1 MTSSGKVRI
10 YELSRD
16 LGLDNKD
23 VLDAAEKLSIAA
35 KSHSSSISDDE
46 AARIRGLL
54 QVGNGSRAV
63 ASSPTTPASAPGS
76 GPAKAILAVQK
87 AAAAAPERPASPAV
101 AVIAKPSAP
110 AKPMP
115 ARPGAPVA
123 TKPIASTKPVLP
135 NKPLAPAQPAIAKS
149 TSVASQ
155 PSAPVVV
162 KPTAP
167 VVKPSAPVVKP
178 SAPVVKPSAP
188 VVKSSAPVAKPSAP
202 VAKPSAPVAKSSAPQ
217 IVASETGDQPRAV
230 SGLASAAVSKPTAP
244 PLRPIPAPPGA
255 ATTTPAVPRPSG
267 PPSRPATPV
276 VIKPASTGAGA
287 PRTVP
292 APGRPAIPVKSSQP
306 PARPTSA
313 RPSTPAPARP
323 AAPTPTRPPAPGPRA
338 SDAPARP
345 AVPAKP
351 PVVIASKPA
360 RPAPPAPAR
369 KPEGPGRAGVSPAG
383 RPQLVG
389 RPISGAGSGG
399 GAGGGAGPA
408 IGSASASGTA
418 GGRPASPSG
427 RPTLSQRPGGAP
439 PVVRPGQQTG
449 RPGPTPLELVG
460 KPIRRDSNVGVGRPA
475 APTRPGMP
483 TGMRKPVAPGELMQ
497 LQKPTGRPTAPPP
510 RRPGE
515 RPAAAEGAA
524 TSPTP
529 ELVRPT
535 ATPPAVP
542 RRPGFRPPVAAP
554 GAPGR
559 PRRPD
564 WDDTA
569 KLEALR
575 SRTPQKQ
582 RTKVHIIGENDDAL
596 TAETGGY
603 AGEQEAMVLSASLAR
618 PSKPR
623 GLAAAAA
630 KPTVAVRKRKKETTR
645 QRQRRRAMELRASRE
660 AKAQRPEMLIVPEG
674 NLTVQELA
682 DKLGVESSE
691 IIKSLFFKGII
702 ATVTQTLDMST
713 IETVSD
719 EFGVPVLED
728 DVQAAARKT
737 VEMIE
742 ESDLQHLIRRP
753 PVVTVMGHVDHGK
766 TSLLDAIRKT
776 RVAAGEAGGITQHIG
791 AYQVELEVG
800 GELRKITFL
809 DTPGHEAFTAM
820 RARGTKVTDVAV
832 LVVAADDGVR
842 PQTLEAI
849 SHARAAEVPIVVAI
863 NKIDKV
869 GASPERV
876 KQELSGQQLVAED
889 WGGNTVMVPV
899 SAIKGENIDTL
910 LEMILLVSEV
920 EDLQANPDR
929 LAKGTVIEAH
939 LDKAKGPVATL
950 LIQNGTLR
958 TGDVVAA
965 GPVLGKVRAMVDDT
979 GGRVK
984 AAGPSY
990 AVEAL
995 GFSEVPTAGDEFEVY
1010 PDEKSARAVVGDRA
1024 SEARATRLAQQMA
1037 SRRVSLA
1044 SMSSKVSDG
1053 DLKELNLILK
1063 ADVQGSVEAILGALE
1078 QLPQKEVQ
1086 VRVLLSAPG
1095 EITETDVD
1103 LAAASGAVIVGF
1115 NTSMAPGA
1123 RRSADATGVDVRD
1136 YDVIYKLLEDIQ
1148 MAMEGLLEPE
1158 LVEEGLGEA
1167 EVRAVFMIGRNAV
1180 AGCYVTNGKLQRNC
1194 KVRVHRGKEVVFQGD
1209 LDSLRRSKDDVKEV
1223 ATGFECGIGCDRF
1236 NAWREGDRVEAFKLV
1251 TQRRTLSL

>member
-23 VLDAAEKLSIAA
+23 VLDAAEKLGVAA

-46 AARIRGLL
+46 ALRIRNLITGNA
-54 QVGNGSRAV
+54 GNGGSKP
-63 ASSPTTPASAPGS
+63 STPPAAA
-76 GPAKAILAVQK
+76 PAKAILSVKK
-87 AAAAAPERPASPAV
+87 AAPTVAAAPTAPPA
-101 AVIAKPSAP
+101 AP
-110 AKPMP
+110 AAP
-115 ARPGAPVA
+115 ARPVA
-123 TKPIASTKPVLP
+123 AAT
-135 NKPLAPAQPAIAKS
+135 
-149 TSVASQ
+149 
-155 PSAPVVV
+155 
-162 KPTAP
+162 
-167 VVKPSAPVVKP
+167 
-178 SAPVVKPSAP
+178 
-188 VVKSSAPVAKPSAP
+188 PVAKPAATPARPAAP
-202 VAKPSAPVAKSSAPQ
+202 VA
-217 IVASETGDQPRAV
+217 
-230 SGLASAAVSKPTAP
+230 
-244 PLRPIPAPPGA
+244 
-255 ATTTPAVPRPSG
+255 
-267 PPSRPATPV
+267 
-276 VIKPASTGAGA
+276 
-287 PRTVP
+287 
-292 APGRPAIPVKSSQP
+292 P
-306 PARPTSA
+306 PARPVAAAPQPPQAISK
-313 RPSTPAPARP
+313 PAPARP
-323 AAPTPTRPPAPGPRA
+323 AATKPQIVSKPAAPSRPVTPPAAGKP
-338 SDAPARP
+338 APARP
-345 AVPAKP
+345 GAPTTANAPTTASAPSRPQSPGRPQQPSRPAQPSKP
-351 PVVIASKPA
+351 IVIASKPA
-360 RPAPPAPAR
+360 RPSAPGAPAPR
-369 KPEGPGRAGVSPAG
+369 KPEQPGRPAPG

-389 RPISGAGSGG
+389 KPISA
-399 GAGGGAGPA
+399 P
-408 IGSASASGTA
+408 TA
-418 GGRPASPSG
+418 PPT
-427 RPTLSQRPGGAP
+427 RPTAP
-439 PVVRPGQQTG
+439 APTRPGQQGAGRGTPGVTRQSPGPG
-449 RPGPTPLELVG
+449 RPGQPPLELVG
-460 KPIRRDSNVGVGRPA
+460 KPIRRDGPA
-475 APTRPGMP
+475 ASGTRPPGPTRPGMP
-483 TGMRKPVAPGELMQ
+483 AGMRRPMAPGELMQ
-497 LQKPTGRPTAPPP
+497 LQKPSPGRPTAPPP
-510 RRPGE
+510 RRPGDVAAPPT
-515 RPAAAEGAA
+515 RPEGS
-524 TSPTP
+524 TTP
-529 ELVRPT
+529 DLVRPN
-535 ATPPAVP
+535 AAPAPAP
-542 RRPGFRPPVAAP
+542 RRPGFRAPQPAGAA
-554 GAPGR
+554 GR

-564 WDDTA
+564 WDDSA

-575 SRTPQKQ
+575 SRSPQKQ

-603 AGEQEAMVLSASLAR
+603 AGEQEAVVLQASLAR
-618 PSKPR
+618 PAKPR
-623 GLAAAAA
+623 SAGGAAA

-660 AKAQRPEMLIVPEG
+660 AKSVRPEMLVVPDG

-682 DKLGVESSE
+682 EKLGVESSE

-702 ATVTQTLDMST
+702 ATVTQSLDMST
-713 IETVSD
+713 IEIVSE

-728 DVQAAARKT
+728 DVQEAAKKT

-742 ESDLQHLIRRP
+742 ASDLEHLIRRP

-791 AYQVELEVG
+791 AYQVEVPHA
-800 GELRKITFL
+800 GETRKITFL

-863 NKIDKV
+863 NKIDKE
-869 GASPERV
+869 GASPDRV
-876 KQELSGQQLVAED
+876 KQELSGLELVSED

-899 SAIKGENIDTL
+899 SAIKGENVDTL

-929 LAKGTVIEAH
+929 MAKGTVIEAH

-950 LIQNGTLR
+950 LVQNGTLR
-958 TGDVVAA
+958 AGDVVAA

-979 GGRVK
+979 GKRVK
-984 AAGPSY
+984 EAGPSY

-1010 PDEKSARAVVGDRA
+1010 PDEKAARAVVGDRA

-1044 SMSSKVSDG
+1044 SMSGQASEG
-1053 DLKELNLILK
+1053 ELKELNLILK
-1063 ADVQGSVEAILGALE
+1063 ADVQGSVEAILGSLE
-1078 QLPQKEVQ
+1078 QLPQGEVQ

-1123 RRSADATGVDVRD
+1123 KRAADATGVDVRD

-1158 LVEEGLGEA
+1158 LVEESLGEA
-1167 EVRAVFMIGRNAV
+1167 EVRAVFSIGRNAV

-1194 KVRVHRGKEVVFQGD
+1194 KVRVWRGKEKVHEGD
-1209 LDSLRRSKDDVKEV
+1209 LDSLRRNKDDVKEV

-1236 NAWREGDRVEAFKLV
+1236 NAWQEGDRVEAFKLV
-1251 TQRRTLSL
+1251 TQRRTLST